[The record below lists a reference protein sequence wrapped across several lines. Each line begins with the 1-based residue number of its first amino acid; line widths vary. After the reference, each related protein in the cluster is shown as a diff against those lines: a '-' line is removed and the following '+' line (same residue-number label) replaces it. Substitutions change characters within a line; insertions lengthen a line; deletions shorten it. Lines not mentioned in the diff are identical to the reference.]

1 MYGAY
6 LVSFRSQTQCCLFYQ
21 DFPEPQ
27 LPEETVAAFQTAFDN
42 IHAFHDAQQKSP
54 LSVETMP
61 GVNCR
66 RLTRPIGETSDMS
79 STM

>member
-1 MYGAY
+1 MVFGAPGRFKY
-6 LVSFRSQTQCCLFYQ
+6 VGTQ

-27 LPEETVAAFQTAFDN
+27 LPEKTIKAFQTAFDN
-42 IHAFHDAQQKSP
+42 IHAFHEAQKKGP

-66 RLTRPIGETSDMS
+66 RLTRPIGNRNVFMFFSITLE
-79 STM
+79 